1 VPDEEGA
8 EISVEPW
15 FHIAKAVAIEPVR
28 GWFRL
33 RYAGLEHIPSAGPAI
48 VACNH
53 ISYLDP
59 LTNASAI
66 CRAGRRPRF
75 LAKDDLF
82 RIPVIGS
89 VLRGTRQIPVVRG
102 GGDAVTALRSAERA
116 LAQGEVVVIY
126 PEGTVTTRPDHLP
139 MAGKT
144 GVVRLSL
151 ATGVPITPLA
161 SWGSHAVWQKS
172 GKGSLKLGRPVFM
185 RLGPPIDLSSR
196 REEARDAAALRA
208 MTADLMAVL
217 TATVEELRA
226 AYPKR
231 WSEGG

>member
-1 VPDEEGA
+1 M
-8 EISVEPW
+8 EPW
-15 FHIAKAVAIEPVR
+15 YHIAKAVAVEPVR

-33 RYAGLEHIPSAGPAI
+33 RYEGLEHIPITGPAI

-59 LTNASAI
+59 LTNAAAI
-66 CRAGRRPRF
+66 CKAGRRPRF

-82 RIPVIGS
+82 RIPVVGS
-89 VLRGTRQIPVVRG
+89 AIRGARQIPVARG
-102 GGDAVTALRSAERA
+102 SRDAVSVLRAAEGA

-126 PEGTVTTRPDHLP
+126 PEGTVTRRPDHLP
-139 MAGKT
+139 MDGKT

-161 SWGSHAVWQKS
+161 SWGSQAVWQKS
-172 GKGSLKLGRPVFM
+172 KGSLKFGRPVFM
-185 RLGPPIDLSSR
+185 RVGPPIDPSSR
-196 REEARDAAALRA
+196 GAEVRDAAALRA
-208 MTADLMAVL
+208 MTAEFMAAITVM
-217 TATVEELRA
+217 VEELRC

-231 WSEGG
+231 WSEDG